1 MSPPPKLRVLGL
13 DHVAVCVSDLGAA
26 AQLFAKI
33 LGREPS
39 PRERVPDQTAE
50 AVFFDLADGVSLELF
65 TPRKGERGLE
75 RFLEKRGPG
84 LHHLALKVE
93 GLAEGL
99 AALKAEGLPLVDE
112 TARAGTRGHQA
123 AFLHPKAAGGVL
135 VELVERRKKRAGG
148 PG

>member
-1 MSPPPKLRVLGL
+1 MSPPRKLRVVGL
-13 DHVAVCVSDLGAA
+13 DHVAVCVRDLDAA

-39 PRERVPDQTAE
+39 HRERVPDRRVE

-65 TPRKGERGLE
+65 SPRDGEPGLE

-84 LHHLALKVE
+84 LHHIALKVE

-112 TARAGTRGHQA
+112 EAHAGARGREA

-135 VELVERRKKRAGG
+135 VELVEHPKGG
-148 PG
+148 A

>member
-13 DHVAVCVSDLGAA
+13 DHVAVCVSDLDAA

-33 LGREPS
+33 LGGEPS
-39 PRERVPDQTAE
+39 HRERVPDQTAE

-84 LHHLALKVE
+84 LHHIALKVE

-99 AALKAEGLPLVDE
+99 KALKAEGLPLVDE
-112 TARAGTRGHQA
+112 AARAGARGYQA

-135 VELVERRKKRAGG
+135 VELVEGRKKRAGG